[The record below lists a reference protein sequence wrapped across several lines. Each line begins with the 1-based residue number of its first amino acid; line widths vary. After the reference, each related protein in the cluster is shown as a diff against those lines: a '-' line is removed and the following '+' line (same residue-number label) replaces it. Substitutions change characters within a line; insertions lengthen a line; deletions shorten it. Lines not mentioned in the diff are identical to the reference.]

1 MLHKALTSDG
11 EFFRFSINNREG
23 QLNFWLHF
31 IMLLYFFFFKTM
43 TTKRGKCYL
52 ELDNSA
58 SFPELRQ
65 GVFIKLLE
73 IFVCVLLIV
82 LEQT

>member
-1 MLHKALTSDG
+1 M
-11 EFFRFSINNREG
+11 R
-23 QLNFWLHF
+23 
-31 IMLLYFFFFKTM
+31 
-43 TTKRGKCYL
+43 TKRGKCYL

-65 GVFIKLLE
+65 GVFIKLFE
-73 IFVCVLLIV
+73 IFVRVLLIV